1 MLRAI
6 KENMLHDI
14 NSQVIKISCMKIT
27 AARPKILSM

>member
-14 NSQVIKISCMKIT
+14 NSQVIKIIMHENYSGQTKD
-27 AARPKILSM
+27 S